1 MLGVLCDIVQQ
12 NSDWSKW
19 CGVSWESL
27 FLSLNFYFMLC
38 LSTCFCIFITITKS
52 NMKCMCRGVF
62 LQIWKCAATQWVT
75 YKIEWSLIPSVYV
88 ALLTILLIKPI
99 EFLWICVTEK
109 EESNYKLTKIRYHQN
124 KLLQASYLQIQMS
137 SKTAKQQPCCKG
149 PCVLAELAEFS
160 LFFYFWGI
168 EGLNPYSP
176 RWESSACPIAQLLHR
191 FFCLFILL
199 YTIHLMWSVK
209 TCDQP
214 KFSIRGSIF
223 EA

>member
-1 MLGVLCDIVQQ
+1 M
-12 NSDWSKW
+12 
-19 CGVSWESL
+19 
-27 FLSLNFYFMLC
+27 F
-38 LSTCFCIFITITKS
+38 
-52 NMKCMCRGVF
+52 F

-88 ALLTILLIKPI
+88 ALLTILRIKPI